1 MMDAKA
7 ANNTKQKNFV
17 AGIIIVLLSFLIST
31 TGITFFLIHRDTI
44 YNGVTIENID
54 MGGLSIAEAG
64 KKIQNHFEDSVVQK
78 KILLKYGDKVWNF
91 SAEDMGYNLNYTKA
105 VNEAYNIGREGN
117 YFERLQK
124 IISLYRSPENVAL
137 TPVYDQE
144 KIEKQLSEI
153 KKNIDK
159 PAKNAIIKRE
169 NGRFIITPEVTG
181 LHMNLERAK
190 SLILDAVRDQKDI
203 SEIAIDLPVEIQS
216 PKITSESLSYI
227 NDLLGVYTTQFNAA
241 NKNRSQNIILSS
253 NAING
258 TVLMPNDVFSFNDR
272 VGPRSRD
279 RGYLDAP
286 VIFKGELVEGLGGG
300 VCQVSST
307 IYNSVLMSNLKIVE
321 RVNHSIPSTYVPK
334 GLDATVSYG
343 VLDFKFQNTLSQPVY
358 IESNVHGN
366 QLTIKIYGLKTDNRV
381 VKIETKETEFVKR
394 GTEIKQDPH
403 LLQGMQRVEQEGR
416 DGYKIT
422 TYRILY
428 ENGVEVERNVV
439 SKDYYRP
446 QKQIIIKGTK
456 KPQPIST
463 IKQEATSA
471 ETNNMEPVQ

>member
-1 MMDAKA
+1 MDAKA
-7 ANNTKQKNFV
+7 TSSTKRKNFV
-17 AGIIIVLLSFLIST
+17 AGIIIVLLSFLVST

-44 YNGVTIENID
+44 YNGVTIENMD
-54 MGGLSIAEAG
+54 MGGLSIAEAR
-64 KKIQNHFEDSVVQK
+64 KKAEERFEDSVTQK
-78 KILLKYGDKVWNF
+78 KILLKYGDKVWSFTGEDIGYDLNF
-91 SAEDMGYNLNYTKA
+91 TKA

-124 IISLYRSPENVAL
+124 IISLYRRPENIML

-144 KIEKQLSEI
+144 KIEKQLSAI
-153 KKNIDK
+153 KKSIDK
-159 PAKNAIIKRE
+159 PAKNAIITRT
-169 NGRFIITPEVTG
+169 NGKFAITPEITG
-181 LHMNLERAK
+181 LQMDIERANH
-190 SLILDAVRDQKDI
+190 SIIEAILDRKNS
-203 SEIAIDLPVEIQS
+203 SETTIELPVEVQS
-216 PKITSESLSYI
+216 PRITSESLSYI
-227 NDLLGVYTTQFNAA
+227 NDLLGVYTTQFNAG

-258 TVLMPNDVFSFNDR
+258 TVLMPNDVFSFNER
-272 VGPRSRD
+272 VGPRSRE
-279 RGYLDAP
+279 RGYQDAP

-343 VLDFKFQNTLSQPVY
+343 VLDFKFQNTFSQPIY
-358 IESNVHGN
+358 IESSVHGN
-366 QLTIKIYGLKTDNRV
+366 QLTIRIYGLKTDNRLI
-381 VKIETKETEFVKR
+381 KIETKETEVVKR
-394 GTEIKQDPH
+394 GSEIKYDAN

-422 TYRILY
+422 TYKVLY

-446 QKQIIIKGTK
+446 QKQIIVKGTK
-456 KPQPIST
+456 KPQPVKNS
-463 IKQEATSA
+463 KQESA
-471 ETNNMEPVQ
+471 NTVQNNIEPAQ

>member
-17 AGIIIVLLSFLIST
+17 AGIIIVLLSFLVST
-31 TGITFFLIHRDTI
+31 TGITFFLIHRDII

-54 MGGLSIAEAG
+54 MGGLSIAEAA
-64 KKIQNHFEDSVVQK
+64 KKVQNHFEDSVAQK

-91 SAEDMGYNLNYTKA
+91 SAEDIGYNLNYTKA

-117 YFERLQK
+117 YFERIQK

-137 TPVYDQE
+137 MPVYDQE

-169 NGRFIITPEVTG
+169 NGRFIITPEITG
-181 LHMNLERAK
+181 LHMNVEGAK
-190 SLILDAVRDQKDI
+190 NLILDALRDQKDI
-203 SEIAIDLPVEIQS
+203 SEISIDLPVEIES

-258 TVLMPNDVFSFNDR
+258 TVLMPNDIFSFNDR
-272 VGPRSRD
+272 VGPRTRD

-307 IYNSVLMSNLKIVE
+307 IYNSVLMSNLKIIE

-343 VLDFKFQNTLSQPVY
+343 VLDFKFQNTLSQPIY

-422 TYRILY
+422 TYRIVY

-439 SKDYYRP
+439 SKDYYKP

-463 IKQEATSA
+463 MKQEATST